1 MIRNIVFDMGKV
13 LVGYD
18 PMRVCRQH
26 IEDPQDREQ
35 VCAAVF
41 ASPEWVQLD
50 AGALPE
56 EQAVKQMC
64 SRVPER
70 LWESVRLCMRDWD
83 QYNMWQA
90 PGMEDLVREMKR
102 RGFGI
107 YLCSNASERL
117 LTCWQRVIPAAD
129 CFDGMLFSAEVK
141 CIKPQKEIY
150 HHLFERF
157 HLNPEECFFIDD
169 LQANI
174 EGGRACGMDGYCFA
188 DGDIEKL
195 KAALA
200 ELPDVR
206 EE

>member
-18 PMRVCRQH
+18 PMRVCRHH

-70 LWESVRLCMRDWD
+70 LWELVRLCMRDWD

-90 PGMEDLVREMKR
+90 PGMGDLVREMKR

-174 EGGRACGMDGYCFA
+174 DGGRACGMDGYCFA